1 MKRLIPTMLFAVLSI
16 SFLAVAPN
24 AVAKDKPSKSQ
35 KHFDALADSALAA
48 MKARA
53 EELKIGGAAVVAYYE
68 GETIQSWSSKMLVVG
83 RYKDEPTANDKGANL
98 LAIAYAKAAEM
109 ADLHKDSGSQARPP
123 MTGEFGWKGGVIA
136 KGKSGYIIAAFSG
149 GKSEDDAEVSRAGL
163 AKLKTGL

>member
-24 AVAKDKPSKSQ
+24 AVGKDKPSKSQ

-53 EELKIGGAAVVAYYE
+53 EELKIGGAAVIAYYE